1 MQLSKEL
8 NQLLKDI
15 EAFSAIKRYR
25 GMLPS
30 KHALLFHPESI
41 KELIEAGLIER
52 LVVTFACGAENT
64 LLRLTPA
71 GRELLQ
77 KEHTQQGDVSGQY
90 ATDDAS
96 AVSHEDLTEEQFE
109 ILQDIHHYT
118 MIKRYGGIMPNE
130 EVKNYNTKT
139 INELFCNGL
148 IIRVKVENHVQKK
161 RKGVILSEKGFR
173 YLAALYNGI
182 PWYSLGFNPSAQK
195 TS

>member
-1 MQLSKEL
+1 MQLTTEL
-8 NQLLKDI
+8 NQLLMDI

-30 KHALLFHPESI
+30 RHALLFHPDSI
-41 KELIEAGLIER
+41 KKLIEAGLIER
-52 LVVTFACGAENT
+52 LVVSFACGAENT

-71 GRELLQ
+71 GRTLLQ
-77 KEHTQQGDVSGQY
+77 EEHGSQMDQKDFS
-90 ATDDAS
+90 ATDAGE
-96 AVSHEDLTEEQFE
+96 VCYTELTSEQFE

-130 EVKNYNTKT
+130 EVKNYDTRT

-148 IIRVKVENHVQKK
+148 IIRVKVENRAQKK

-173 YLAALYNGI
+173 YLSSAFCDDS
-182 PWYSLGFNPSAQK
+182 PWYALGFNPSTQK
-195 TS
+195 IS